1 MCVIAHVDHGK
12 STLTDSLIAKAGIIA
27 SKAAGEARYTDTR
40 DDEKERGITIK
51 STGVSMY
58 FEYDLHDQ
66 GNVQPF
72 LLNLIDSPGHVDF
85 SAEVTAALRIT
96 DGALVVVDTVEGV
109 CVQTETVLR
118 QAMQEKI
125 KPVLMV
131 NKIDRSILELKL
143 GGEEMYQNFIRVTDM
158 VNVII
163 DTYQAEDMGSL
174 ILDPAIG
181 SVAFGS
187 GKDCWAFTL
196 TKFARIY
203 EKKFKTEYKK
213 LMPKLWGDNF
223 FNPITKKFQKDST
236 ADGKILKRAFAQF
249 IMDPIC

>member
-1 MCVIAHVDHGK
+1 M
-12 STLTDSLIAKAGIIA
+12 
-27 SKAAGEARYTDTR
+27 
-40 DDEKERGITIK
+40 
-51 STGVSMY
+51 
-58 FEYDLHDQ
+58 
-66 GNVQPF
+66 
-72 LLNLIDSPGHVDF
+72 IDSPGHVDF

-174 ILDPAIG
+174 ILDPAQG

-223 FNPITKKFQKDST
+223 FNPITKKFQKDSS
-236 ADGKILKRAFAQF
+236 ADGKILKRAFA
-249 IMDPIC
+249 